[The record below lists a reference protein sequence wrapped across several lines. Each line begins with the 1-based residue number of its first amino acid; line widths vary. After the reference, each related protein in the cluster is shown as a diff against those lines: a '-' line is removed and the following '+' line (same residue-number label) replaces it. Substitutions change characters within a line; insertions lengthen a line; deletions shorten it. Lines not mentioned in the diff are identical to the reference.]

1 MESVRVDERPVFDS
15 ASRDDLGIE
24 FCVGEGIEI
33 GAGTRPTRVAKGSV
47 LHFAD
52 KRTPEELKSYFQTD
66 EVVAVKS
73 LSTFADRCFDFVIAH
88 HVLEHSANVIQTLIE
103 WMTLL
108 KANGTLFISLPNK
121 QTTPDATRLLTP
133 PTHFVLDYL
142 YKTSEDDYESREHI
156 CSFLWGWIDVG
167 GLAGKTKQES
177 AHLVSDALNS
187 DTNDLHWHTFNA
199 DTMRFVVETAAA
211 LAGRSVEIEVIQDG
225 FKTGD
230 EHRFVCRLP
239 ERQEE
244 APTIVSELLDIK
256 RRLRPAVMRMALE
269 YLDGLVTYSLSKEHK
284 GKLFL
289 IEDGRVRWVRSPQTL
304 KDKGLDSRDYTYLEI
319 CPEDAGVIGPD
330 IAAPDRKQAVV
341 ARLRGRESQRGIEL
355 SPGAVPVIDK
365 DSFNVIYV
373 DKFDHSVSDT
383 YLDGTPVR
391 IDVLLGEKLID
402 EVLEHDAYSYLFSS
416 HVIEYIPDFIQF
428 FKSAANVL
436 MDSARLIMYVP
447 DKRYTFDVLR
457 SESTIDQ
464 IEEAHRQGLR
474 HPSRDMAMDVYTRSD
489 FTATAMDIWEG
500 RYSGSPSHK
509 LEDAEKIVRDLALDS
524 ADMHCFAFTPESF
537 RGLIKHVIAKHVPV
551 FEIIQITDTPYG
563 QNEFL
568 VDLVVHKEGRR
579 R

>member
-1 MESVRVDERPVFDS
+1 MKASRVDGKNVYDG

-33 GAGTRPTRVAKGSV
+33 GAGTRPTRVAKESV

-52 KRTPEELKSYFQTD
+52 KRTPEELRSYFATD
-66 EVVAVKS
+66 DVVTVKN
-73 LSTFADRCFDFVIAH
+73 LNAFAGSRFDFVIAH

-103 WMTLL
+103 WMSLL
-108 KANGTLFISLPNK
+108 KDNGVLFISLPNK
-121 QTTPDATRLLTP
+121 QVTPDAARLLTP

-177 AHLVSDALNS
+177 ACLVSNALNS

-199 DTMRFVVETAAA
+199 ATMKFVVETAAA
-211 LAGRSVEIEVIQDG
+211 LACRTVEIEVVQDG
-225 FKTGD
+225 FRTGN
-230 EHRFVCRLP
+230 EHRLVCRLH
-239 ERQEE
+239 EQHEE
-244 APTIVSELLDIK
+244 VHAIASELLDIK
-256 RRLRPAVMRMALE
+256 RRLRPAVMGAALE
-269 YLDGLVTYSLSKEHK
+269 YMDEAVTYSLSKEHK

-289 IEDGRVRWVRSPQTL
+289 VKDGRAHWVRSPQTL
-304 KDKGLDSRDYTYLEI
+304 KDKGLDNRDYAYLEL
-319 CPEDAGVIGPD
+319 CQEDANLVGSD

-341 ARLRGRESQRGIEL
+341 ARLHGRESRRGIEL
-355 SPGAVPVIDK
+355 SPGAVPIVDK
-365 DSFNVIYV
+365 DSFNVVYV

-391 IDVLLGEKLID
+391 IDTLLGDKLID
-402 EVLEHDAYSYLFSS
+402 EVLEHETYSYIISS
-416 HVIEYIPDFIQF
+416 HVIEHIPDFIQF

-436 MDSARLIMYVP
+436 VDGARLIMYVP

-474 HPSRDMAMDVYTRSD
+474 HPSRNMAMDVYARSD
-489 FTATAMDIWEG
+489 FAANVTDIWEG
-500 RYSGSPSHK
+500 RHIGSPSHK
-509 LEDAEKIVRDLALDS
+509 PEDAERIVRDLALDS
-524 ADMHCFAFTPESF
+524 ADMHCFTFTPESF
-537 RGLIKHVIAKHVPV
+537 RGLIKHIIAKHVPV
-551 FEIIQITDTPYG
+551 FEIVQITDTPYG

-568 VDLVVHKEGRR
+568 VDLVVHKEVR
-579 R
+579 